1 MVDHIKDINEVR
13 SGFHAQTFGEL
24 LKHGFIK
31 ITDVN
36 IQKKKTIFS
45 QSELLIQENLAFTI
59 MYNNYRNELHLM
71 ASNKRT
77 RDLWTEGIEY
87 LIARYA
93 RKSQLQLIKEE
104 RQEDLI

>member
-1 MVDHIKDINEVR
+1 
-13 SGFHAQTFGEL
+13 
-24 LKHGFIK
+24 
-31 ITDVN
+31 
-36 IQKKKTIFS
+36 
-45 QSELLIQENLAFTI
+45 

-104 RQEDLI
+104 R